1 MDTQIVIEHI
11 VEWIN
16 EKVIDAGCDGVVF
29 GLSGGIDSAVVA
41 AIAKQAFPENSL
53 GLIMPCHSIEED
65 EKHARLVADK
75 INLNIEK
82 VDLTSTYDELV
93 KNIKKKEHNQLALS
107 NIKPRLRMTTLYY
120 YAQINN
126 YLVLGPTNKS
136 EFVTGYFTKHGDSGV
151 DLLPIADFVK
161 GEIYKMARI
170 LDIPKE
176 IINKPPSAGLVKNQ
190 TDEDEMGIK
199 YKDLDNF
206 ILNNE
211 ADTNIIDKINIMY
224 SKTKHKRD
232 YPPIFKEI

>member
-161 GEIYKMARI
+161 GEIYEMARI

-199 YKDLDNF
+199 CQ
-206 ILNNE
+206 
-211 ADTNIIDKINIMY
+211 
-224 SKTKHKRD
+224 
-232 YPPIFKEI
+232 

>member
-161 GEIYKMARI
+161 GEIYEMARI

-199 YKDLDNF
+199 YCQ
-206 ILNNE
+206 
-211 ADTNIIDKINIMY
+211 
-224 SKTKHKRD
+224 
-232 YPPIFKEI
+232 